1 MVFKLKNEIYCCSG
15 SEKDVNV
22 LFVMESP
29 FADELN
35 AGYPCA
41 GNTGIVMSKALTLGI
56 VPFGEL
62 LFSGMEKRFAIFNT
76 FNFALDSRVCVEL
89 TGKYHPKEVY
99 NFWDQFDIPWCGLKI
114 QDNFIGCKLTRETI
128 EKRTLYDRHS
138 HYNSLWNYISQIDEN
153 VKKDFFYRYANILR
167 PVINKTMFPNLKEI
181 VVCGFIAQSVF
192 TVAFEKKVFPYNT
205 PFSIKKC
212 TVPVRFLNHPSGSLQ
227 NHQEWSYS
235 LP

>member
-1 MVFKLKNEIYCCSG
+1 MFFKLKNEIYCCSG
-15 SEKDVNV
+15 SEKEVNV

-41 GNTGIVMSKALTLGI
+41 GNTGIVMSKALALGI
-56 VPFGEL
+56 APFGKL

-99 NFWDQFDIPWCGLKI
+99 NFWDQYDIPWCGLKI
-114 QDNFIGCKLTRETI
+114 QDKSIGCELTI
-128 EKRTLYDRHS
+128 KKIWSGSYDRKA
-138 HYNSLWNYISQIDEN
+138 HYESLWNYISCIDEN
-153 VKKDFFYRYANILR
+153 IRNVFFEKYTSILR
-167 PVINKTMFPNLKEI
+167 PVIEGTKFPNIKEI

-205 PFSIKKC
+205 PLSIKNC
-212 TVPVRFLNHPSGSLQ
+212 SVPVRFLNYPSGSLQ